1 MAQVKVEY
9 SENEIRDMYFQIK
22 SNEVLDDVDRK
33 MIDNALEQHPGFY
46 FVEYISF
53 INPYKVTIVLSDK
66 PELSN
71 DEKYMLNSIFR
82 VGMYN
87 QEHRDNLSYVFLT
100 MKIQGCAFKTDISQF
115 MNLGVPMYTTLA
127 SILGLNLSE
136 FGELLNTGSIPFNDV
151 KKAITRLTSKGGLYH
166 NSQIS

>member
-22 SNEVLDDVDRK
+22 SNEVLNDVDRK

-71 DEKYMLNSIFR
+71 DEKYMLNSICK

-87 QEHRDNLSYVFLT
+87 QEQRDNLSHVFLT
-100 MKIQGCAFKTDISQF
+100 MKLQGCAFKIDIAQF
-115 MNLGVPMYTTLA
+115 LNFGIPIYHTLA
-127 SILGLNLSE
+127 EVKQVEVSDIVHIFATS
-136 FGELLNTGSIPFNDV
+136 SIPFADIKQAFV
-151 KKAITRLTSKGGLYH
+151 HLTSEGGLYY
-166 NSQIS
+166 NPKI